1 MESCLPFLLLLG
13 YIARAYAI
21 IRMILNLNNIN
32 NSGNDTEHYY
42 TDISGM
48 KVIIILITLIIIMK
62 PGTKR

>member
-42 TDISGM
+42 TDM